1 MPVQLWICQACGK
14 PHMVSPIQLGRFGAC
29 RGCKQQALIVNHT
42 HDQAAQARGRE
53 LREPVKK
60 ERSVNYRFNGKR

>member
-1 MPVQLWICQACGK
+1 
-14 PHMVSPIQLGRFGAC
+14 MVSPIQLGRFGAC